1 MSTVYH
7 KYVGANASVP
17 EPPKDKKESVRQRGE
32 RAKWDTAFRRER
44 TEHERIRRINSQ
56 VDLAR
61 KRHLLMDRAEVER
74 RTSFFLV
81 AFRERLLSFPRTLP
95 RKLAGKSPHEMRLVI
110 EAEVKLALSEL
121 ADMPQRLCVAQE
133 LNDEQWLDQV
143 TARASNE

>member
-1 MSTVYH
+1 MAITYH
-7 KYVGANASVP
+7 QYV
-17 EPPKDKKESVRQRGE
+17 PKGKPIPKSEESKESAAQKAE
-32 RAKWDTAFRRER
+32 RAKWDAQFRRER

-81 AFRERLLSFPRTLP
+81 AFRERLLSLPRTLP

-110 EAEVKLALSEL
+110 EAEVKSALNEL
-121 ADMPQRLCVAQE
+121 ADMPQTVCVAQE
-133 LNDEQWLDQV
+133 LNDEQWLDQI